1 MKTFLPLVS
10 LLMCVGIAS
19 AAPTSKVAAEHD
31 VAPES
36 ANSFNINAYSPPP
49 SDRKVKDALQRRE
62 EVTPEGANLFIIHSY
77 GDQPSDRKVDNG
89 LEGQNEDN
97 IDGARIFNAIE
108 AYTP

>member
-10 LLMCVGIAS
+10 LLMGVGMVS

-36 ANSFNINAYSPPP
+36 AHSFKINAYSPPP
-49 SDRKVKDALQRRE
+49 ADALDRRE

-77 GDQPSDRKVDNG
+77 GDRPSERR
-89 LEGQNEDN
+89 NEDN
-97 IDGARIFNAIE
+97 ADGARLFNAIE

>member
-10 LLMCVGIAS
+10 LLMGVSMTS
-19 AAPTSKVAAEHD
+19 AAPTSKVAAEKD

-36 ANSFNINAYSPPP
+36 AHSFNINAYSPPP
-49 SDRKVKDALQRRE
+49 ADHKVNDALHRRE

-77 GDQPSDRKVDNG
+77 GDRPSERKVENT
-89 LEGQNEDN
+89 LERRNEDN
-97 IDGARIFNAIE
+97 ADGARLFNAIE